1 MDWLRREMPSSLL
14 PESINAEY
22 LGGKTK
28 RRRDSVT
35 NKELSQ
41 LYYLNK
47 EIKQLESKLMELE
60 TTAYKATP
68 NLTGMPGSGKC
79 SDKVGRYAA
88 EIADLKALINLNI
101 EKCWHEKRRL
111 ERYIQSIDDSLIR
124 QIFFLRYIELK
135 KWEDV
140 AASLG
145 GNNTENSVKQIHSRY
160 LRSH

>member
-1 MDWLRREMPSSLL
+1 M
-14 PESINAEY
+14 
-22 LGGKTK
+22 
-28 RRRDSVT
+28 T

-47 EIKQLESKLMELE
+47 EIKQLESNLMELE
-60 TTAYKATP
+60 TTP
-68 NLTGMPGSGKC
+68 NLTGIPGSGKC

-101 EKCWHEKRRL
+101 KKCWHEKRRL

>member
-1 MDWLRREMPSSLL
+1 M
-14 PESINAEY
+14 
-22 LGGKTK
+22 
-28 RRRDSVT
+28 T

-47 EIKQLESKLMELE
+47 DIKQLESKLMELE

>member
-1 MDWLRREMPSSLL
+1 M
-14 PESINAEY
+14 
-22 LGGKTK
+22 
-28 RRRDSVT
+28 T

-47 EIKQLESKLMELE
+47 EIKQLESNLMELE
-60 TTAYKATP
+60 TTAYKTTP
-68 NLTGMPGSGKC
+68 NLTGIPGSGKC

-101 EKCWHEKRRL
+101 KKCWHEKRRL
-111 ERYIQSIDDSLIR
+111 ERYRQSIDDSLIR

>member
-47 EIKQLESKLMELE
+47 EIKQLESNLMELE
-60 TTAYKATP
+60 TTAYKTTP
-68 NLTGMPGSGKC
+68 NLTGIPGSGKC

-101 EKCWHEKRRL
+101 KKCWHEKRRL

>member
-1 MDWLRREMPSSLL
+1 M
-14 PESINAEY
+14 
-22 LGGKTK
+22 
-28 RRRDSVT
+28 T

-41 LYYLNK
+41 LYFLNK

-88 EIADLKALINLNI
+88 EIPDLKALINLNI

>member
-1 MDWLRREMPSSLL
+1 M
-14 PESINAEY
+14 
-22 LGGKTK
+22 
-28 RRRDSVT
+28 T

-60 TTAYKATP
+60 TTAYKATS

-111 ERYIQSIDDSLIR
+111 ERYIQSIDDKN
-124 QIFFLRYIELK
+124 Y
-135 KWEDV
+135 
-140 AASLG
+140 
-145 GNNTENSVKQIHSRY
+145 
-160 LRSH
+160 

>member
-1 MDWLRREMPSSLL
+1 M
-14 PESINAEY
+14 
-22 LGGKTK
+22 
-28 RRRDSVT
+28 T

-68 NLTGMPGSGKC
+68 NLTGIPGSGKC

-101 EKCWHEKRRL
+101 KKCWHEKRRL

-124 QIFFLRYIELK
+124 QIFSLRYIELK

>member
-1 MDWLRREMPSSLL
+1 M
-14 PESINAEY
+14 
-22 LGGKTK
+22 
-28 RRRDSVT
+28 T

-60 TTAYKATP
+60 TTAYKATS

>member
-1 MDWLRREMPSSLL
+1 M
-14 PESINAEY
+14 
-22 LGGKTK
+22 
-28 RRRDSVT
+28 T

-68 NLTGMPGSGKC
+68 NLTGIPGSGKC

-88 EIADLKALINLNI
+88 EIADLKALINLNMK
-101 EKCWHEKRRL
+101 KCWHEKRRL

>member
-1 MDWLRREMPSSLL
+1 
-14 PESINAEY
+14 
-22 LGGKTK
+22 
-28 RRRDSVT
+28 VT

-68 NLTGMPGSGKC
+68 NLTGIPGSGKC

-101 EKCWHEKRRL
+101 KKCWHEKRRL

>member
-1 MDWLRREMPSSLL
+1 M
-14 PESINAEY
+14 
-22 LGGKTK
+22 
-28 RRRDSVT
+28 T

-101 EKCWHEKRRL
+101 KKCWHEKRRL

>member
-1 MDWLRREMPSSLL
+1 MPSSLL

-47 EIKQLESKLMELE
+47 EIKQLESNLMELE
-60 TTAYKATP
+60 TTAYKTTP
-68 NLTGMPGSGKC
+68 NLTGIPGSGKC

-101 EKCWHEKRRL
+101 KKCWHEKRRL

>member
-1 MDWLRREMPSSLL
+1 M
-14 PESINAEY
+14 
-22 LGGKTK
+22 
-28 RRRDSVT
+28 T

-111 ERYIQSIDDSLIR
+111 ERYRQSIDDSLIR

>member
-1 MDWLRREMPSSLL
+1 M
-14 PESINAEY
+14 
-22 LGGKTK
+22 
-28 RRRDSVT
+28 T

-68 NLTGMPGSGKC
+68 NLTGIPGSGKC

-101 EKCWHEKRRL
+101 KKCWHEKRRL

>member
-1 MDWLRREMPSSLL
+1 M
-14 PESINAEY
+14 
-22 LGGKTK
+22 
-28 RRRDSVT
+28 T

-68 NLTGMPGSGKC
+68 NLTGIPGSGKC

>member
-1 MDWLRREMPSSLL
+1 M
-14 PESINAEY
+14 
-22 LGGKTK
+22 
-28 RRRDSVT
+28 T

>member
-1 MDWLRREMPSSLL
+1 M
-14 PESINAEY
+14 
-22 LGGKTK
+22 
-28 RRRDSVT
+28 T

-68 NLTGMPGSGKC
+68 NLTGIPGSGKC

-101 EKCWHEKRRL
+101 KKCWHERRRL

>member
-1 MDWLRREMPSSLL
+1 M
-14 PESINAEY
+14 
-22 LGGKTK
+22 
-28 RRRDSVT
+28 T

-60 TTAYKATP
+60 TTVYKATP

-101 EKCWHEKRRL
+101 KKCWHEKRRL

>member
-1 MDWLRREMPSSLL
+1 M
-14 PESINAEY
+14 
-22 LGGKTK
+22 
-28 RRRDSVT
+28 T

-124 QIFFLRYIELK
+124 QIFQLRYIEGK

>member
-1 MDWLRREMPSSLL
+1 M
-14 PESINAEY
+14 
-22 LGGKTK
+22 
-28 RRRDSVT
+28 T

-47 EIKQLESKLMELE
+47 EIKQLESNLMELE
-60 TTAYKATP
+60 TTAYKTTP
-68 NLTGMPGSGKC
+68 NLTGIPGSVKC

-101 EKCWHEKRRL
+101 KKCWHEKRRL

>member
-1 MDWLRREMPSSLL
+1 M
-14 PESINAEY
+14 
-22 LGGKTK
+22 
-28 RRRDSVT
+28 T

-60 TTAYKATP
+60 TTAYKATS

-124 QIFFLRYIELK
+124 QIFQLRYIEGK
-135 KWEDV
+135 KWEEV
-140 AASLG
+140 ADKIKGVTADSIK
-145 GNNTENSVKQIHSRY
+145 KQCYRYIRHSQKNVPYVPREY
-160 LRSH
+160 DKMV

>member
-1 MDWLRREMPSSLL
+1 MKANVELERQPTRQPLIL
-14 PESINAEY
+14 PECRA
-22 LGGKTK
+22 
-28 RRRDSVT
+28 
-35 NKELSQ
+35 
-41 LYYLNK
+41 
-47 EIKQLESKLMELE
+47 
-60 TTAYKATP
+60 A
-68 NLTGMPGSGKC
+68 GKC

-160 LRSH
+160 LRSP

>member
-1 MDWLRREMPSSLL
+1 M
-14 PESINAEY
+14 
-22 LGGKTK
+22 
-28 RRRDSVT
+28 T

-145 GNNTENSVKQIHSRY
+145 GNNTENSVKHFY
-160 LRSH
+160 VVY

>member
-1 MDWLRREMPSSLL
+1 M
-14 PESINAEY
+14 
-22 LGGKTK
+22 
-28 RRRDSVT
+28 T

-47 EIKQLESKLMELE
+47 EIKQLESNLMELE
-60 TTAYKATP
+60 TTAYKATS